1 MVGEQQELNLEQ
13 LGSWLGY
20 ADDSIIEQVL
30 ARFLCSRNQEV
41 EEFLHAS
48 AIAYERSSS
57 ARTYFLTTENKDIAG
72 YFTLSIG
79 FADISK
85 SEGLSVEDKKSL
97 KMNKCPDHR
106 IPCFLIGQLGRNDS
120 FSPDDFPGNQILEIA
135 LAVLVEIKDQIGGK
149 FVIVECEDHLVSMYQ
164 SEKFKFHLFNT
175 PNKKRK
181 YNQLFRI
188 I

>member
-20 ADDSIIEQVL
+20 AEDSIIEQVP
-30 ARFLCSRNQEV
+30 ARFLCSRNKEV
-41 EEFLHAS
+41 EEFLHDL
-48 AIAYERSSS
+48 AISYERSSS
-57 ARTYFLTTENKDIAG
+57 ARTYLLATEKKDIAG

-85 SEGLSVEDKKSL
+85 SADLSEEDKKRL
-97 KMNKCPDHR
+97 KMSKCPDHR

-120 FSPDDFPGNQILEIA
+120 FSHDELPGNQILEIA
-135 LAVLVEIKDQIGGK
+135 LAVLVEVKDQIGGK
-149 FVIVECEDHLVSMYQ
+149 FVIVECEDHLVPMYQ
-164 SEKFKFHLFNT
+164 SDKFRFRLFNT